1 MSSLLLLPTNTDVT
15 LTTANI
21 YRSDAV
27 DGTYTIIDTDTSTI
41 LEYVDTTGD
50 YTKFYKIS
58 FTDDIIESSL
68 TTVIPFE
75 KQVIDLVRNLVQ
87 IPEAD
92 LSNAVIVN
100 LIPTA
105 QHDIRLDICE
115 YIYGEILVYSADGI
129 YTLPNRYFY
138 DKNNGGAIST
148 LDVDFYLQTIPVY
161 AYSDKTTIVPTTI
174 DVDERY
180 IELSRTLLSTEQ
192 IKMNYYMTRRRI
204 ETDSLLT
211 MLVYKI
217 AANHFEEQYTYATG
231 SSDAQK
237 VKIGDISIDTGTK
250 SATLLKDTYMKAE
263 AKYTKLIDNFK
274 QGFYRAKE

>member
-1 MSSLLLLPTNTDVT
+1 MSVLILFPTNSDAT
-15 LTTANI
+15 LTTANV
-21 YRSDAV
+21 YRADTI
-27 DGTYTIIDTDTSTI
+27 GGEYTLIDTADSTV
-41 LEYVDTTGD
+41 LEYVDSTGD
-50 YTKFYKIS
+50 YTKFYKIG
-58 FTDDIIESSL
+58 FTDLETESTL
-68 TTVIPFE
+68 IVVVPFE

-87 IPEAD
+87 IPVVDLAD
-92 LSNAVIVN
+92 SVIVN

-115 YIYGEILVYSADGI
+115 YVYGEVLVYSADGI

-161 AYSDKTTIVPTTI
+161 PYSEKTAIIPTAI
-174 DVDERY
+174 NVDERY
-180 IELSRTLLSTEQ
+180 IQLSRALISTEQ

-204 ETDSLLT
+204 ETDSMLT

-217 AANHFEEQYTYATG
+217 AANHYEEQYTYATG
-231 SSDAQK
+231 SDNAQK
-237 VKIGDISIDTGTK
+237 VKIGDITIDTGTK
-250 SATLLKDTYMKAE
+250 SATLLKDTRMKAE
-263 AKYTKLIDNFK
+263 AKYTKLVDNFK